1 MPDIT
6 ASQEVLPRYQVDE
19 YGTVNFQLVTV
30 TTLPDGTT
38 SESYWRVVVTPD
50 DDLNDVKLQGLDP
63 VPQAMRDAVAAAR
76 YPATVARFEARK
88 AEEALNPV
96 VEDIP

>member
-6 ASQEVLPRYQVDE
+6 VSQEVLPRYQVDE
-19 YGTVNFQLVTV
+19 YGTVNFQIATV
-30 TTLPDGTT
+30 TTFPDGTT

-50 DDLNDVKLQGLDP
+50 DTINDVKLQGLDP
-63 VPQAMRDAVAAAR
+63 IPQAMKNAVAAAR
-76 YPATVARFEARK
+76 YPAAVARFEARK

-96 VEDIP
+96 VEDIL